1 MISNQNLHCVILG
14 KPAVQ
19 FQYVEKALGMLEKL
33 INLQSPD
40 REIITDACW
49 ALSYL
54 SDGDNER
61 ITAVIK
67 AGVVRRLVLL
77 LYADMIHNK
86 AFKNYGF
93 KLICS
98 YGSCSCKNS
107 FNKF

>member
-1 MISNQNLHCVILG
+1 M
-14 KPAVQ
+14 Q

-77 LYADMIHNK
+77 LYRFND
-86 AFKNYGF
+86 
-93 KLICS
+93 LILFE
-98 YGSCSCKNS
+98 NS
-107 FNKF
+107 LSFTN